1 MEENKQDFTDNSA
14 EAMQNNQ
21 DNQSE
26 TTAQS
31 AQTYEQKPSQLY
43 GRTAYQEQM
52 RREQMQQE
60 QVNQNYNPY
69 GAPNYNQ
76 GYNPNG
82 APNCNQGYNPNGAPN
97 YNQGYNPN
105 GAPNYNQGYNPYGV
119 PNYNQ
124 GYNPYGNPYGNPYA
138 NSYQGVYEQTKAPVS
153 NTFAIVL
160 MAIFGL
166 RCLLTLVQSWMTVD
180 FIQYASDIYELEAML
195 TSISVNYPEYTAISL
210 VISLASIAFYSFA
223 IADIYKINKA
233 GYKVTG
239 LILFTILFPIGYFI
253 WRAYLLKQKK
263 TGAIIFTVI
272 AGIFMMVEFAVIFG
286 TVFQVVLQSMSTM
299 YY

>member
-76 GYNPNG
+76 GYNPYG
-82 APNCNQGYNPNGAPN
+82 A
-97 YNQGYNPN
+97 
-105 GAPNYNQGYNPYGV
+105 

-166 RCLLTLVQSWMTVD
+166 RCLLTLVQSWMIVD

-253 WRAYLLKQKK
+253 WRAHLLKQKK

>member
-14 EAMQNNQ
+14 AAMQNNQ

-76 GYNPNG
+76 GYNPYG
-82 APNCNQGYNPNGAPN
+82 A
-97 YNQGYNPN
+97 
-105 GAPNYNQGYNPYGV
+105 

>member
-1 MEENKQDFTDNSA
+1 MEENKQDFTNNSA

-82 APNCNQGYNPNGAPN
+82 APN
-97 YNQGYNPN
+97 
-105 GAPNYNQGYNPYGV
+105 YNQGYNPYGA

-253 WRAYLLKQKK
+253 WRAHLLKQKK

-286 TVFQVVLQSMSTM
+286 TVFQVVLQSMPTM

>member
-69 GAPNYNQ
+69 
-76 GYNPNG
+76 
-82 APNCNQGYNPNGAPN
+82 GAPN

>member
-82 APNCNQGYNPNGAPN
+82 APN
-97 YNQGYNPN
+97 
-105 GAPNYNQGYNPYGV
+105 YNQGYNPYGA

-286 TVFQVVLQSMSTM
+286 TVFQVVLQSMPTM

>member
-14 EAMQNNQ
+14 EAMKNNQ

-76 GYNPNG
+76 GYNPYG
-82 APNCNQGYNPNGAPN
+82 A
-97 YNQGYNPN
+97 
-105 GAPNYNQGYNPYGV
+105 

-286 TVFQVVLQSMSTM
+286 TVFQVVLQSMPTM

>member
-82 APNCNQGYNPNGAPN
+82 APN
-97 YNQGYNPN
+97 
-105 GAPNYNQGYNPYGV
+105 YNQGYNPYGA

-253 WRAYLLKQKK
+253 WRAHLLKQKK

-286 TVFQVVLQSMSTM
+286 TVFQVVLQSMPTM

>member
-82 APNCNQGYNPNGAPN
+82 APN
-97 YNQGYNPN
+97 
-105 GAPNYNQGYNPYGV
+105 YNQGYNPYGA

-180 FIQYASDIYELEAML
+180 FIQYASDIYELEAMS

-253 WRAYLLKQKK
+253 WRAHLLKQKK

>member
-82 APNCNQGYNPNGAPN
+82 APN
-97 YNQGYNPN
+97 
-105 GAPNYNQGYNPYGV
+105 YNQGYNPYGA

-166 RCLLTLVQSWMTVD
+166 RCLLTLVQSWMIVD

-286 TVFQVVLQSMSTM
+286 TVFQVVLQSMPTM